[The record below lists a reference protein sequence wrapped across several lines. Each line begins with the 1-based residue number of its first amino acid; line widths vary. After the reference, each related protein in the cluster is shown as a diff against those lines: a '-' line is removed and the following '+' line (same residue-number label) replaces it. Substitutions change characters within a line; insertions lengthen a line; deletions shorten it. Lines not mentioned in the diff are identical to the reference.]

1 MLVLHCFHGVTSV
14 PKAMSHILS
23 LHFTSHIDCFTV
35 FVSLFLLLVQTCRR
49 LYECCF
55 ISVFSSRIHIL
66 HYFVGIA
73 FYILDA
79 AAVAAPF
86 LKAEQIDKGKIKVNL
101 LVNFIYEGKKI
112 CYYCNA
118 PINVKPGKAGCGVLK
133 ENLKSFFFN
142 YCTWYLHSGCLLMRT
157 VWWMWCMVYLSL
169 RPSSHEIWAS
179 PCNMA
184 KFLWPIISD
193 HISRVPLYLK
203 MFISEPCVKKH
214 SNTPSPGRARS
225 VKYPTPGPTKTIRSP
240 CHASPLPPAGITLI
254 GA

>member
-23 LHFTSHIDCFTV
+23 LHFTPHIDCFTV

-73 FYILDA
+73 FYILDG
-79 AAVAAPF
+79 AAVAVPF

-133 ENLKSFFFN
+133 ENLKLFFFQ
-142 YCTWYLHSGCLLMRT
+142 LLYVISTFRLFINENS
-157 VWWMWCMVYLSL
+157 MVNVMYGVFV
-169 RPSSHEIWAS
+169 ITA
-179 PCNMA
+179 
-184 KFLWPIISD
+184 
-193 HISRVPLYLK
+193 LK
-203 MFISEPCVKKH
+203 S
-214 SNTPSPGRARS
+214 
-225 VKYPTPGPTKTIRSP
+225 
-240 CHASPLPPAGITLI
+240 
-254 GA
+254 